1 MSRGSVPGAANDD
14 TGNRKGANLLPTPA
28 TSPIY
33 GHNRSEALPPT
44 ASFQLSH
51 AYLTTYLS
59 NIARSTGPLLCVTLT
74 YIYKNLVLFS
84 LPPIYQGYLDSHY
97 HRTSTRRLG
106 ERFEYDS
113 NAWNR
118 IVSWTA
124 SVCYGTVVCT
134 LCCPSTT
141 LSVAYSAGTGN
152 NTMAVVFGYATA
164 FISIGGLLS
173 AIIIAVFMRLAE
185 AHNRKVTILTA
196 SIDDQ
201 ERAWRVQQ
209 IALVLSVPPSSL
221 TWSLIFV
228 VAAMIF
234 FPSETQMHT
243 IHLSAHRNFRE
254 GHLLVDSHSANP
266 SLSHPPSNARPSSLP
281 PAARTLVL
289 TVAALVILHLFFI
302 LRAITR
308 LINSQSGPMYKADST
323 DSSQRVRPNSGI
335 LGRAQAS
342 CNDSGSSSRSTA
354 TSESECGHASG
365 DSTESDIGLQLTHLP
380 GSLARRRHRALKP
393 ANARSTR
400 RKVNILGSGRGST
413 H

>member
-1 MSRGSVPGAANDD
+1 MASSANRTRPFRPSVLPHMVGFYFY
-14 TGNRKGANLLPTPA
+14 ANL
-28 TSPIY
+28 
-33 GHNRSEALPPT
+33 
-44 ASFQLSH
+44 F
-51 AYLTTYLS
+51 
-59 NIARSTGPLLCVTLT
+59 
-74 YIYKNLVLFS
+74 
-84 LPPIYQGYLDSHY
+84 
-97 HRTSTRRLG
+97 
-106 ERFEYDS
+106 
-113 NAWNR
+113 
-118 IVSWTA
+118 
-124 SVCYGTVVCT
+124 
-134 LCCPSTT
+134 
-141 LSVAYSAGTGN
+141 LSVFRSQK
-152 NTMAVVFGYATA
+152 
-164 FISIGGLLS
+164 
-173 AIIIAVFMRLAE
+173 R
-185 AHNRKVTILTA
+185 NR
-196 SIDDQ
+196 
-201 ERAWRVQQ
+201 
-209 IALVLSVPPSSL
+209 
-221 TWSLIFV
+221 SLIFV

-323 DSSQRVRPNSGI
+323 DSSQRVRPNSGT

-400 RKVNILGSGRGST
+400 RKGAVPICCT
-413 H
+413 A